1 MGLERI
7 IRVARGLE
15 PADLVFTGGRH
26 LNVFSGEIL
35 EGDVAVADGTIAGI
49 GSYRGRRRV
58 NLGGGILL
66 PGFIDAHI
74 HLESTLL
81 SIPEFARAVVPRGT
95 TTVLTDPHE
104 IVNVM
109 GLAGLDYMISS
120 SRSLPLDVYF
130 MASSCVPATRFETA
144 GGRVTAAGIRKA
156 LRRPRVLG
164 VAEMMDVPGVL
175 AGDPEV
181 LRKIRA
187 GRGRRIDGHAP
198 LVSGKDLSAYVAAG
212 IRSDHECTR
221 IEEAREKLRLG
232 MTIMI
237 REGTTEKNISAL
249 APLVTPETASRF
261 LLVSDDK
268 HVDDLLDHGHM
279 DENLRRAVSAG
290 IDPVTAVRMATINPA
305 LYMGLSDRGAV
316 APGCLADLA
325 VVSDLE
331 TFRVRAVY
339 KGGCLAAANGRPA
352 WKKMRPILPARRAMR
367 VADFSIDRLLVP
379 VRPGRIRVIEIVPG
393 QILTRSILEDP
404 SVAGGLAAADPGRD
418 IAKIAVVERHKA
430 SGRVGLGFV
439 RGFGLKAGA
448 IASTVAH
455 DSHNLIVIGTN
466 DRDMAACVRHLVRSG
481 GGLCAAHDGRIAATL
496 PLPIAGL
503 MSDRDAEVVAGRLAL
518 VKAAATILG
527 SSLPDPFM
535 HLSFLSLPVVPELRL
550 TDRGLVDVR
559 RFEIVPLYE
568 PEKSS

>member
-7 IRVARGLE
+7 IRVARGIE
-15 PADLVFTGGRH
+15 PADLVLTGGRH

-35 EGDVAVADGTIAGI
+35 EGDLAVADGTIAGI
-49 GSYRGRRRV
+49 GSYRGRRRI
-58 NLGGGILL
+58 NLNGDILL

-74 HLESTLL
+74 HLESALL
-81 SIPEFARAVVPRGT
+81 SVPEFARAVVPRGT
-95 TTVLTDPHE
+95 TAVLTDPHE

-109 GLAGLDYMISS
+109 GLAGLNYMISS
-120 SRSLPLDVYF
+120 SRGIPLDVFF
-130 MASSCVPATRFETA
+130 MASSCVPATRFETT
-144 GGRVTAAGIRKA
+144 GGRVTASEIRKA

-175 AGDPEV
+175 AGEPEV

-232 MTIMI
+232 MTIMM
-237 REGTTEKNISAL
+237 REGTTERNVAAL
-249 APLVTPETASRF
+249 ASLVTPETASRF
-261 LLVSDDK
+261 VLVSDDK

-290 IDPVTAVRMATINPA
+290 IDPVAAVRMATINPA
-305 LYMGLSDRGAV
+305 LHMGLADRGAV
-316 APGCLADLA
+316 APGYAADLA
-325 VVSDLE
+325 VVSDLD

-339 KGGCLAAANGRPA
+339 KDGRLVAANGRPA
-352 WKKMRPILPARRAMR
+352 WRKRRPLLPARRAMR
-367 VADFSIDRLLVP
+367 VADFSLDRLRVP
-379 VRPGRIRVIEIVPG
+379 IRPGRIRVIEIVPG
-393 QILTRSILEDP
+393 QILTRSVVEEP
-404 SVAGGLAAADPGRD
+404 SVAGALASADPGRD

-455 DSHNLIVIGTN
+455 DSHNLIVVGTN
-466 DRDMAACVRHLVRSG
+466 DRDMAACVRHLIRAG
-481 GGLCAAHDGRIAATL
+481 GGLCAAHDGKIAAVL

-503 MSDRDAEVVAGRLAL
+503 MSDREAEVVAGRLTL

-527 SSLPDPFM
+527 SRLSDPFM
-535 HLSFLSLPVVPELRL
+535 HLSFLALPVVPELRL
-550 TDRGLVDVR
+550 TDLGLVDVGR
-559 RFEIVPLYE
+559 VEIVPLFVG
-568 PEKSS
+568 S

>member
-35 EGDVAVADGTIAGI
+35 EGDVAVADGRVAGI
-49 GSYRGRRRV
+49 GGYPAKAGRRID
-58 NLGGGILL
+58 LKGDILL

-81 SIPEFARAVVPRGT
+81 SVPEFARAVVPRGT

-109 GLAGLDYMISS
+109 GLAGLDYMLAS
-120 SRSLPLDVYF
+120 SRGLPLDVYF

-144 GGRVTAAGIRKA
+144 GGRVTAGGIRNA

-164 VAEMMDVPGVL
+164 VAEMMDVPGIL
-175 AGDPEV
+175 AGDPDV
-181 LRKIRA
+181 LAKIRA

-232 MTIMI
+232 MTIMM
-237 REGTTEKNISAL
+237 REGTTERNVAAL

-290 IDPVTAVRMATINPA
+290 IDPVSAVRMATINPA

-316 APGCLADLA
+316 APGYAADLA

-331 TFRVRAVY
+331 TFHARAVY
-339 KGGCLAAANGRPA
+339 KGGRPVAANGRPA
-352 WKKMRPILPARRAMR
+352 WKKIRPVLPARRAMR
-367 VADFSIDRLLVP
+367 VADFSIDRLRIP

-393 QILTRSILEDP
+393 QILTRSVTEEA
-404 SVAGGLAAADPGRD
+404 SATADPGRD

-430 SGRVGLGFV
+430 SGRIGLGFV

-455 DSHNLIVIGTN
+455 DSHNLIVAGTN
-466 DRDMAACVRHLVRSG
+466 DRDMAACVRHLVRTG
-481 GGLCAAHDGRIAATL
+481 GGLCAAHDGRIAAAL

-503 MSDRDAEVVAGRLAL
+503 MSDREAEVVAGRLTL
-518 VKAAATILG
+518 VKAAAAILG

-535 HLSFLSLPVVPELRL
+535 HLSFLALPVVPELRL

-559 RFEIVPLYE
+559 RNEIVPLFVG
-568 PEKSS
+568 P

>member
-15 PADLVFTGGRH
+15 PADLVLAGGRH

-49 GSYRGRRRV
+49 DSYPAKAGRRID
-58 NLGGGILL
+58 LKGDILL

-81 SIPEFARAVVPRGT
+81 SVPEFARAAVPRGT

-109 GLAGLDYMISS
+109 GLAGLDYMLAS
-120 SRSLPLDVYF
+120 SRGLPLDVYF

-144 GGRVTAAGIRKA
+144 GGRVAAAGIRKA

-232 MTIMI
+232 MTIMM
-237 REGTTEKNISAL
+237 REGTTERNVAAL

-279 DENLRRAVSAG
+279 DENLRRAVAAG
-290 IDPVTAVRMATINPA
+290 IDPVSAVRMATINPA

-316 APGCLADLA
+316 APGYAADLA

-339 KGGCLAAANGRPA
+339 KGGRLVAANGRPA
-352 WKKMRPILPARRAMR
+352 WRKIRPLLPARRAMR
-367 VADFSIDRLLVP
+367 VADFSIDRLRVP

-393 QILTRSILEDP
+393 QILTRSVTED
-404 SVAGGLAAADPGRD
+404 ADAAADPGKD

-430 SGRVGLGFV
+430 SGRIGLGFV
-439 RGFGLKAGA
+439 RGFGLRAGA

-455 DSHNLIVIGTN
+455 DSHNLIVAGTN
-466 DRDMAACVRHLVRSG
+466 DRDMAACVRHLVRTG
-481 GGLCAAHDGRIAATL
+481 GGLCAAHDGRIAAAL

-503 MSDRDAEVVAGRLAL
+503 MSDREAEVVAGRLTL

-535 HLSFLSLPVVPELRL
+535 HLSFLALPVVPELRL

-559 RFEIVPLYE
+559 RNEIVPLFVG
-568 PEKSS
+568 P

>member
-15 PADLVFTGGRH
+15 PADLVLAGGRH

-49 GSYRGRRRV
+49 GAYPAKAGRRID
-58 NLGGGILL
+58 LKGDILL

-109 GLAGLDYMISS
+109 GLAGLDYMLAS
-120 SRSLPLDVYF
+120 SRGLPLDVYF

-144 GGRVTAAGIRKA
+144 GGRVAAAGIRRA
-156 LRRPRVLG
+156 LGRPRVLG

-181 LRKIRA
+181 LGKIRA

-198 LVSGKDLSAYVAAG
+198 LVSGKDLSAYVSAG

-232 MTIMI
+232 MTIMM
-237 REGTTEKNISAL
+237 REGTTERNVAAL

-268 HVDDLLDHGHM
+268 HVDDLLDNGHM

-290 IDPVTAVRMATINPA
+290 IDPVSAVRMATINPA

-316 APGCLADLA
+316 APGYAADLA

-339 KGGCLAAANGRPA
+339 KGGLLVAANGRPA
-352 WKKMRPILPARRAMR
+352 WRKIRPLLPARHAMR
-367 VADFSIDRLLVP
+367 VADFSIDRLRVP
-379 VRPGRIRVIEIVPG
+379 ARFGRIRVIEIVPG
-393 QILTRSILEDP
+393 QILTRSVTEDASP
-404 SVAGGLAAADPGRD
+404 AADPERD

-430 SGRVGLGFV
+430 SGRIGLGFV

-455 DSHNLIVIGTN
+455 DSHNLIVAGTN
-466 DRDMAACVRHLVRSG
+466 DRDMAACVRHLVRTG
-481 GGLCAAHDGRIAATL
+481 GGLCAAHDGRIAAAL

-503 MSDRDAEVVAGRLAL
+503 MSDREAEVVAGRLTL
-518 VKAAATILG
+518 VKAAAAILG
-527 SSLPDPFM
+527 SRLPDPFM
-535 HLSFLSLPVVPELRL
+535 HLSFLALPVVPELRL

-559 RFEIVPLYE
+559 RNEIVPLFVG
-568 PEKSS
+568 P